1 MGDTKSIGV
10 AFRDQNLDGSTIEN
24 SVIGAT
30 TPAAATFTTMTS
42 TTAVVGGSTLSGT
55 ELGYVDG
62 ITPGTV
68 EADKAIVPT
77 TDKHIDALVISDG
90 GLALGSGAGTAI
102 SATAAELN
110 YNDVT
115 TLGTAQASKTL
126 TTDANKMLAWT
137 VSSATV
143 GNVEPFTLGTTL
155 TGAGATG
162 GRVKFSLDT
171 DVALGGW
178 SNALKGIVTYGANGS
193 TSGLGSA
200 VVGELVMSAGTT
212 GGTYA
217 PIESE
222 ITLGSGAAVGTATSF
237 LYGNVTDDSAT
248 FNTNGYFFELGGGV
262 VDTSGGLYDQ
272 VTEQVATAQARLK
285 VRIGGTT
292 WYIPLCDTTSLA

>member
-24 SVIGAT
+24 SVIGAS

-62 ITPGTV
+62 ITP
-68 EADKAIVPT
+68 
-77 TDKHIDALVISDG
+77 
-90 GLALGSGAGTAI
+90 
-102 SATAAELN
+102 
-110 YNDVT
+110 
-115 TLGTAQASKTL
+115 GTAQASKTL

-272 VTEQVATAQARLK
+272 VSEQVATAQARLK